1 MLRVRPLHTVLPDVA
16 QMGDEHY
23 VTAIAPG
30 IVGDVLH
37 LFEEQ
42 LIAIHRETAGL
53 LMPEIQVIL
62 AVRYS
67 SDGELTA
74 RALGALCEQRDGG
87 DQTCDGNSAGKRRL
101 LQPFSLLKSF
111 GIYGCCSISVFY
123 VIPMSMGDATCI
135 GRGQFSWIMR

>member
-16 QMGDEHY
+16 QMSDEHY
-23 VTAIAPG
+23 ATAIAPG

-42 LIAIHRETAGL
+42 LIAIHRETVGL

-74 RALGALCEQRDGG
+74 GALRALCEQRDGG
-87 DQTCDGNSAGKRRL
+87 DQTCDGNSASERRL
-101 LQPFSLLKSF
+101 LQNSHFLSSNRLE
-111 GIYGCCSISVFY
+111 
-123 VIPMSMGDATCI
+123 
-135 GRGQFSWIMR
+135 